1 MGRPKFLEPGISGSS
16 SLWSKIFVLYFLFF
30 FQNWGLRNSKSFI
43 WIACPGD
50 FMYTI
55 VPEFEVSMANRN
67 RSSIKPEA
75 AGRGFYA
82 RFLFAI
88 ETENEGTIVLSIFST
103 ILAKTSPK
111 RLLFCEE
118 RQKLYRLV
126 AGHCV
131 CTECVN
137 TLVLFSRFW
146 SSSCSSDG

>member
-1 MGRPKFLEPGISGSS
+1 MHAWK
-16 SLWSKIFVLYFLFF
+16 V
-30 FQNWGLRNSKSFI
+30 NT
-43 WIACPGD
+43 
-50 FMYTI
+50 YTI
-55 VPEFEVSMANRN
+55 VPEFEVSIRH
-67 RSSIKPEA
+67 R
-75 AGRGFYA
+75 
-82 RFLFAI
+82 
-88 ETENEGTIVLSIFST
+88 TENEGTIVLSIFST

-146 SSSCSSDG
+146 SSSCR